1 MVTERSL
8 NRGNILVLF
17 FFVYLCFVL
26 AKIAPRMFISKEPE
40 ENNWKPHLRSWV
52 LMDGCLYPW
61 RQHQVSTKEELA
73 LKRKEARAEAA

>member
-1 MVTERSL
+1 
-8 NRGNILVLF
+8 
-17 FFVYLCFVL
+17 
-26 AKIAPRMFISKEPE
+26 MFISKEPE